1 MAFVAKEP
9 SRLLVW
15 LTMPLGIALVA
26 GLSGAL
32 RSLDRDSQT
41 VVAVTIATLGA
52 AAALWWGFRPAP
64 KAKPPRHGE
73 GCECRDCRRQR
84 VLYGP

>member
-26 GLSGAL
+26 GLSGAV

-41 VVAVTIATLGA
+41 VVAVTVATLGA
-52 AAALWWGFRPAP
+52 AYALWNAFLRAP